1 MLMSELITAAEWT
14 VTTSPTE
21 TVTQGPVRY
30 NLYGSGPRLPWE
42 WAIVIVI
49 GIIIAIVCWDISI
62 LVVRRISPGPWLSL
76 SGMLLAAN
84 SAPKMAG
91 IGSNGQLGF
100 PTDREE
106 DMRFFVRQTETPD
119 EETVVRLVSDRDLAG
134 LQNVQIL
141 QRGVKY

>member
-1 MLMSELITAAEWT
+1 
-14 VTTSPTE
+14 
-21 TVTQGPVRY
+21 
-30 NLYGSGPRLPWE
+30 
-42 WAIVIVI
+42 
-49 GIIIAIVCWDISI
+49 
-62 LVVRRISPGPWLSL
+62 
-76 SGMLLAAN
+76 MLLAAN

-91 IGSNGQLGF
+91 IGSNGQLGL

-141 QRGVKY
+141 QR